1 MGCLSHCGF
10 SAWKDHDDFSTGYL
24 ADPRSFCIQKTLQDA
39 VHHGDMDHNLVFAG
53 HNAYNFKR
61 DPFLFQRI
69 RADCEA
75 TRRPYPDGRLSGM
88 MRAPD
93 LPGLA
98 VLRYRA
104 ADFEVV
110 RPGRFVLCAV
120 SGVEIPL
127 SELAY
132 WSAARQE
139 AYRSAIEATKALLPH
154 A

>member
-1 MGCLSHCGF
+1 
-10 SAWKDHDDFSTGYL
+10 
-24 ADPRSFCIQKTLQDA
+24 
-39 VHHGDMDHNLVFAG
+39 
-53 HNAYNFKR
+53 
-61 DPFLFQRI
+61 
-69 RADCEA
+69 
-75 TRRPYPDGRLSGM
+75 M

-104 ADFEVV
+104 ADYEVV

-127 SELAY
+127 SELGY

-139 AYRSAIEATKALLPH
+139 AYKSAIEATKALLP
-154 A
+154 AK

>member
-1 MGCLSHCGF
+1 
-10 SAWKDHDDFSTGYL
+10 
-24 ADPRSFCIQKTLQDA
+24 
-39 VHHGDMDHNLVFAG
+39 
-53 HNAYNFKR
+53 
-61 DPFLFQRI
+61 
-69 RADCEA
+69 
-75 TRRPYPDGRLSGM
+75 M

-139 AYRSAIEATKALLPH
+139 AYRSAIEATKALLSH

>member
-1 MGCLSHCGF
+1 
-10 SAWKDHDDFSTGYL
+10 
-24 ADPRSFCIQKTLQDA
+24 
-39 VHHGDMDHNLVFAG
+39 
-53 HNAYNFKR
+53 
-61 DPFLFQRI
+61 
-69 RADCEA
+69 
-75 TRRPYPDGRLSGM
+75 

-98 VLRYRA
+98 ILRYRA

-132 WSAARQE
+132 WSAGRQE
-139 AYRSAIEATKALLPH
+139 AYRSAIEATKALLQQS
-154 A
+154 